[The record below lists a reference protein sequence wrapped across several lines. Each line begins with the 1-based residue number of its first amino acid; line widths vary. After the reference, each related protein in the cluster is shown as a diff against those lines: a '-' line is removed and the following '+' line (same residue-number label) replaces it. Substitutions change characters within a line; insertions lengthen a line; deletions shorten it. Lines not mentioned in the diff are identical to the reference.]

1 MRIIGR
7 IYRGARHIS
16 SNFEVKSPDDLA
28 GKPFRAVPLDLWV
41 SMVTGFGATPTPV
54 EVAELPTALM
64 TGLVVGQEN
73 PLTMITSN
81 SLYEVQSHVAMT
93 GHMQSVL
100 AVFINEDI
108 WQGLSEENRTQIT
121 QVLDAKAEESLVW
134 AQESEAE
141 LVAELTEKGMTVVTE
156 EDGLD
161 IDAFRE
167 RVLAQINGDFPSYQP
182 YIETDHGDRVIRI
195 RSASGPTDI
204 KGNHDAQAAG
214 NRLRA
219 AARRTDR
226 CALHPNHRSGGH
238 RLGHCR
244 RRGTDALSADLHGVC
259 GLSFGD
265 RQPREYCDVRTA
277 GQPARQTSQQPTL
290 CDRCRGAGNLRV
302 LAFVAFQNIS
312 GNMRGATPT
321 LKIPFWIFMGAT
333 TFGFAGAC
341 LVHMVQLRKPNSGH
355 GSVAL

>member
-1 MRIIGR
+1 MFIKTGRLLAVAAITLTAMPAFAQDLRYAHVGAEGDIQTRYAAEAAEEIAAATDGAVTVQVFPASQLGGVSEMVGGVQMGSIQMGHHDFASLAQMVPDVSVFNAPFIYRNGAHALAATNPATSPALQEINEQLVEQGGVRIIGR

-100 AVFINEDI
+100 AVFINEDV

-141 LVAELTEKGMTVVTE
+141 LVAELTKKGMTVVTE

-182 YIETDHGDRVIRI
+182 YI
-195 RSASGPTDI
+195 
-204 KGNHDAQAAG
+204 AQIMAI
-214 NRLRA
+214 
-219 AARRTDR
+219 
-226 CALHPNHRSGGH
+226 
-238 RLGHCR
+238 
-244 RRGTDALSADLHGVC
+244 
-259 GLSFGD
+259 
-265 RQPREYCDVRTA
+265 E
-277 GQPARQTSQQPTL
+277 
-290 CDRCRGAGNLRV
+290 
-302 LAFVAFQNIS
+302 
-312 GNMRGATPT
+312 
-321 LKIPFWIFMGAT
+321 
-333 TFGFAGAC
+333 
-341 LVHMVQLRKPNSGH
+341 
-355 GSVAL
+355 

>member
-1 MRIIGR
+1 MFIKTGRLLAVAAITLTAIPAFAQDLRYAHVGAEGDIQTRYAAEAAEEIAAATGGAVTVQVFPASQLGGVSEMVGGVQMGSIQMGHHDFASLAQMVPDVSVFNAPFIYRDGAHALAATDPATSPALQQINEQLVEQGGVRIIGR

-81 SLYEVQSHVAMT
+81 SLHEVQSHVAMT

-100 AVFINEDI
+100 AVFINEDV
-108 WQGLSEENRTQIT
+108 WQGLSEENRAQIT
-121 QVLDAKAEESLVW
+121 QVLNAKAEESLVW

-161 IDAFRE
+161 IAAFRE

-182 YIETDHGDRVIRI
+182 YIDQIMAIE
-195 RSASGPTDI
+195 
-204 KGNHDAQAAG
+204 
-214 NRLRA
+214 
-219 AARRTDR
+219 
-226 CALHPNHRSGGH
+226 
-238 RLGHCR
+238 
-244 RRGTDALSADLHGVC
+244 
-259 GLSFGD
+259 
-265 RQPREYCDVRTA
+265 
-277 GQPARQTSQQPTL
+277 
-290 CDRCRGAGNLRV
+290 
-302 LAFVAFQNIS
+302 
-312 GNMRGATPT
+312 
-321 LKIPFWIFMGAT
+321 
-333 TFGFAGAC
+333 
-341 LVHMVQLRKPNSGH
+341 
-355 GSVAL
+355 

>member
-1 MRIIGR
+1 MFIKTGRLLAVAAITLTAIPAFAQDLRYAHVGAEGDIQTRYAAEAAEEIAAATDGAVTVQVFPASQLGGVSEMVGGVQMGSIQMGHHDFASLAQMVPDVSVFNAPFIYRDGAHALAATDPATSPALQQINEQLVEQGGVRIIGR

-54 EVAELPTALM
+54 EVAELPTALE

-81 SLYEVQSHVAMT
+81 SLHEVQSHVAMT

-100 AVFINEDI
+100 AVFINEGV

-121 QVLDAKAEESLVW
+121 DVLDAKAEESLVW

-156 EDGLD
+156 DDGLD

-182 YIETDHGDRVIRI
+182 YIEQIMAI
-195 RSASGPTDI
+195 
-204 KGNHDAQAAG
+204 
-214 NRLRA
+214 
-219 AARRTDR
+219 
-226 CALHPNHRSGGH
+226 
-238 RLGHCR
+238 
-244 RRGTDALSADLHGVC
+244 
-259 GLSFGD
+259 
-265 RQPREYCDVRTA
+265 E
-277 GQPARQTSQQPTL
+277 
-290 CDRCRGAGNLRV
+290 
-302 LAFVAFQNIS
+302 
-312 GNMRGATPT
+312 
-321 LKIPFWIFMGAT
+321 
-333 TFGFAGAC
+333 
-341 LVHMVQLRKPNSGH
+341 
-355 GSVAL
+355 

>member
-1 MRIIGR
+1 MFIKTGRLLAVAAITLTAIPAFAQDLRYAHVGAEGDIQTRYAAEAAEEIAAATDGAVTVQVFPASQLGGVSEMVGGVQMGSIQMGHHDFASLAQMVPDVSVFNAPFIYRDGAHALAATDPATSPALEQINEQLVEQGGVRIIGR

-81 SLYEVQSHVAMT
+81 SLHEVQSHVAMT

-100 AVFINEDI
+100 AVFINEGV
-108 WQGLSEENRTQIT
+108 WQGLSEETRTQIT
-121 QVLDAKAEESLVW
+121 DVLDAKAEESLVW

-156 EDGLD
+156 DDGLD

-182 YIETDHGDRVIRI
+182 YIEQIMAI
-195 RSASGPTDI
+195 
-204 KGNHDAQAAG
+204 
-214 NRLRA
+214 
-219 AARRTDR
+219 
-226 CALHPNHRSGGH
+226 
-238 RLGHCR
+238 
-244 RRGTDALSADLHGVC
+244 
-259 GLSFGD
+259 
-265 RQPREYCDVRTA
+265 E
-277 GQPARQTSQQPTL
+277 
-290 CDRCRGAGNLRV
+290 
-302 LAFVAFQNIS
+302 
-312 GNMRGATPT
+312 
-321 LKIPFWIFMGAT
+321 
-333 TFGFAGAC
+333 
-341 LVHMVQLRKPNSGH
+341 
-355 GSVAL
+355 

>member
-1 MRIIGR
+1 MFIKTGRLLASAAITLTAIPAIAQDLRYAHVGAEGDIQTRYAAEAAEEIAAATDGAVTVQVFPASQLGGVSEMVGGVQMGSIQMGHHDFASLAQMVPDVSVFNAPFIYRDGAHALAATNPATSPALQEINEQLVEQGGVRIIGR

-16 SNFEVKSPDDLA
+16 SNFEVKSPEDLA

-100 AVFINEDI
+100 AVFINEDV

-182 YIETDHGDRVIRI
+182 YIEQIMAI
-195 RSASGPTDI
+195 
-204 KGNHDAQAAG
+204 
-214 NRLRA
+214 
-219 AARRTDR
+219 
-226 CALHPNHRSGGH
+226 
-238 RLGHCR
+238 
-244 RRGTDALSADLHGVC
+244 
-259 GLSFGD
+259 
-265 RQPREYCDVRTA
+265 E
-277 GQPARQTSQQPTL
+277 
-290 CDRCRGAGNLRV
+290 
-302 LAFVAFQNIS
+302 
-312 GNMRGATPT
+312 
-321 LKIPFWIFMGAT
+321 
-333 TFGFAGAC
+333 
-341 LVHMVQLRKPNSGH
+341 
-355 GSVAL
+355 

>member
-1 MRIIGR
+1 MFIKTGRLLAVAAITLTAIPAFAQDLRYAHVGAEGDIQTRYAAEAAEEIAAATDGAVTVQVFPASQLGGVSEMVGGVQMGSIQMGHHDFASLAQMVPDVSVFNAPFIYRDGAHALAATDPATSPALQQINEQLVEQGGVRIIGR

-81 SLYEVQSHVAMT
+81 SLHEVQSHVAMT

-100 AVFINEDI
+100 AVFINEDV

-167 RVLAQINGDFPSYQP
+167 RVLAQINGDFPSYQT
-182 YIETDHGDRVIRI
+182 YIEQIMAI
-195 RSASGPTDI
+195 
-204 KGNHDAQAAG
+204 
-214 NRLRA
+214 
-219 AARRTDR
+219 
-226 CALHPNHRSGGH
+226 
-238 RLGHCR
+238 
-244 RRGTDALSADLHGVC
+244 
-259 GLSFGD
+259 
-265 RQPREYCDVRTA
+265 E
-277 GQPARQTSQQPTL
+277 
-290 CDRCRGAGNLRV
+290 
-302 LAFVAFQNIS
+302 
-312 GNMRGATPT
+312 
-321 LKIPFWIFMGAT
+321 
-333 TFGFAGAC
+333 
-341 LVHMVQLRKPNSGH
+341 
-355 GSVAL
+355 